1 MSIDAVVEPGIAKEE
16 EVFDIF
22 ELLPGKML
30 DIQINHPV
38 QVRLKVPLIGYELG
52 SYIILKY
59 PNVPR
64 TTSYNDV
71 LVEGNVVVV
80 RYLLEGDRGC
90 CFAFRS
96 TIRTITQKPEKFLI
110 LTYPKKIENRQ
121 LRLHQRISMHLPAAI
136 SLNEPDQSNVRI
148 NGVIGDLSL
157 KGCGFTF
164 KADSEAIKVN
174 KRSIFV
180 CIAHHTKGEI
190 LIPAKVC
197 NSRNEQGKVNVGI
210 QFEEGDK
217 QVASLLEHLFI
228 DKSSL

>member
-1 MSIDAVVEPGIAKEE
+1 MSLELVEPAEK
-16 EVFDIF
+16 VNTKAFDIF

-30 DIQINHPV
+30 DVQINHPV

-52 SYIILKY
+52 NYIILKY
-59 PNVPR
+59 PNVPSS
-64 TTSYNDV
+64 TSYSDV

-80 RYLLEGDRGC
+80 RYLLEGDKGC
-90 CFAFRS
+90 CFAFRA

-110 LTYPKKIENRQ
+110 LSYPKKIENRQ

-136 SLNEPDQSNVRI
+136 SLNEPNQSNVRI
-148 NGVIGDLSL
+148 NGIIGDLSL

-164 KADSEAIKVN
+164 KADNDSIKVN
-174 KRSIFV
+174 ERDIFV
-180 CIAHHTKGEI
+180 CVAHHSQGEI

-197 NSRNEQGKVNVGI
+197 NSRNENGRVNVGI
-210 QFEEGDK
+210 QFNEGDK
-217 QVASLLEHLFI
+217 QVSSLLDHLFI